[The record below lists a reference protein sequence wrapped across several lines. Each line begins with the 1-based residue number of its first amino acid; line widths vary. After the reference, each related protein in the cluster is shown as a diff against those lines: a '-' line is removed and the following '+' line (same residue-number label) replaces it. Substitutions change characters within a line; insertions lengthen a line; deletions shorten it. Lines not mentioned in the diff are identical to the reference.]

1 MGRWVKKEMQALL
14 KSADVQKSK
23 HLVTALTKT
32 GWDKSKRLQR
42 NRKLSKVQTRT
53 ELGYT
58 DRITEKKTHTQK
70 QQGANSVTSGTE
82 QDQRTESTGDTG
94 LTRGN
99 RKDRNCKLKHVTQGY

>member
-58 DRITEKKTHTQK
+58 DRITEKKNTHTK
-70 QQGANSVTSGTE
+70 T
-82 QDQRTESTGDTG
+82 
-94 LTRGN
+94 TRSKLSDLGN
-99 RKDRNCKLKHVTQGY
+99 RTGPENREHRRHRTDEGKQEGQEL